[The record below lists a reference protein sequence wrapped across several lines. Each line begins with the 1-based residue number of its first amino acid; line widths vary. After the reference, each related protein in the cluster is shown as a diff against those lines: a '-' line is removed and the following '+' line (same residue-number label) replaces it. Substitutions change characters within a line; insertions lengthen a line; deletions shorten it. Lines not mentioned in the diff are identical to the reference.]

1 MKQLKRKQTKYI
13 TPTNYLKCTREIKKT
28 WNVVRDIIEKSKI
41 RSTDLPPIVTT
52 NKVYVYNTS
61 KTANAFDN
69 SFTKIGQK
77 LASQI
82 QKLFKTFE
90 TYINKVNVIMDSN
103 PLSINKL
110 KDTFVPLKINKG
122 SGVEDVSFNIF

>member
-1 MKQLKRKQTKYI
+1 M
-13 TPTNYLKCTREIKKT
+13 
-28 WNVVRDIIEKSKI
+28 RDIIEKSKI

-61 KTANAFDN
+61 KIANAFDD

-82 QKLFKTFE
+82 QKLFKSFE

-103 PLSINKL
+103 LLSINKL
-110 KDTFVPLKINKG
+110 KDIFVSLKINKG